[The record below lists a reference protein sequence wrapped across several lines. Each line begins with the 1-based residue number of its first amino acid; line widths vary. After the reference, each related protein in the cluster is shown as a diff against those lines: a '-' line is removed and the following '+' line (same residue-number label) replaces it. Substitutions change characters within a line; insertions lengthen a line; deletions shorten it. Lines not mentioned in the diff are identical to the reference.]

1 MIGSG
6 SFIIC
11 LILSLRWRLA
21 DCRCHTHQNIKED
34 KRTPN
39 ISIWLSFILVYSV
52 LTRRRDIFSVVV
64 GEAEDL
70 RDDEAVLVLHARR
83 VLFQRGRLGPRGL
96 QEQPA
101 GKGNGFKGT
110 FHICFWWTKRTDG
123 VDESEWERERVRGVY
138 GTAHPL
144 MA

>member
-1 MIGSG
+1 MEVEVLLYVL
-6 SFIIC
+6 F
-11 LILSLRWRLA
+11 SLCGGGWQIA
-21 DCRCHTHQNIKED
+21 DAIHTKISKKIREP
-34 KRTPN
+34 PN

-101 GKGNGFKGT
+101 GKGNGFRGT

-123 VDESEWERERVRGVY
+123 VDESEWERE
-138 GTAHPL
+138 
-144 MA
+144 